1 MSSAAYTKLY
11 NNVWA
16 ISSECQLHQTTFLA
30 NAIYGYLH
38 DTFGRDASRVGQSEC
53 IESIQ
58 ECMERTIARHPTI
71 LPSTFIRALYLFL
84 RYTGARGLRAKS
96 TEEALVLYLASF
108 FTIASALDERF
119 TSKQFKMLH
128 AVRTRTVMKYRA
140 GLVDALEEE
149 KGTILKDSRR
159 VNTFL
164 HRCLCGLVP
173 ECELRSHHPDE
184 MHLPSPH
191 RDPVEHRLMSDSDSD
206 KFRRSYKSRPV
217 KGASTQTSAPLS
229 TSSDSLKSASS
240 DGSSRSRHYI
250 GKWSEK
256 LKAGA
261 RYTGLRLRPVPRSQF

>member
-16 ISSECQLHQTTFLA
+16 ISSERQLHQTAFLA

-38 DTFGRDASRVGQSEC
+38 DTFSQNASRVGQSEC

-58 ECMERTIARHPTI
+58 ECMERTIARHPNI
-71 LPSTFIRALYLFL
+71 LPSTFIRALYLFI
-84 RYTGARGLRAKS
+84 RYTGARGLRVKS
-96 TEEALVLYLASF
+96 TEEALALYLASF
-108 FTIASALDERF
+108 FTIASALDESF
-119 TSKQFKMLH
+119 TSKQLKMLH

-159 VNTFL
+159 VNTFF

-206 KFRRSYKSRPV
+206 KHRR
-217 KGASTQTSAPLS
+217 GASTQTSAPLS

-261 RYTGLRLRPVPRSQF
+261 RYTRLRLRPVPRSQF